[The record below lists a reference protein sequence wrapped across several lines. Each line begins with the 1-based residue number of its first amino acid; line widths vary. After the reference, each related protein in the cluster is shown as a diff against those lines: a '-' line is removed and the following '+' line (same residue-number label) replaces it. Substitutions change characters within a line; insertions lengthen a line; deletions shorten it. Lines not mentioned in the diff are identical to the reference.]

1 MKKLLAMILTLTLML
16 TAVGAL
22 AEQQPASIRFY
33 NYALSETAK
42 AAWWQETIDSFKT
55 VNPGMDIECIT
66 VDYNSMIATFTNDLN
81 GRTHLNELEKVYQ
94 DAYNRYIG
102 K

>member
-33 NYALSETAK
+33 NYALSEAAK

-55 VNPGMDIECIT
+55 ANPGMDSECIT
-66 VDYNSMIATFTNDLN
+66 VDTTA
-81 GRTHLNELEKVYQ
+81 
-94 DAYNRYIG
+94 
-102 K
+102 

>member
-1 MKKLLAMILTLTLML
+1 MKKLLAMILALTLML

-42 AAWWQETIDSFKT
+42 AAGSL
-55 VNPGMDIECIT
+55 T
-66 VDYNSMIATFTNDLN
+66 VD
-81 GRTHLNELEKVYQ
+81 R
-94 DAYNRYIG
+94 
-102 K
+102 